1 MDAHTM
7 PGPRA
12 IIDALEV
19 VGPDREHALTG
30 GRPLGDLEASTLVAI
45 VREADR
51 VLGID

>member
-19 VGPDREHALTG
+19 IGPDREHALTG
-30 GRPLGDLEASTLVAI
+30 GRSLGDLDAATLRAI
-45 VREADR
+45 VDAADR
-51 VLGID
+51 ELGLD